1 MPRTPA
7 ARRSHPRSLTL
18 SLAIAA
24 AIATTAASVHAR
36 PLVPEDYYRLIG
48 VQTPA
53 ISPDGRLVG
62 FVRTAIVE
70 AENRRQSEIWIA
82 DANGGSPRRVSDPTL
97 SATAPRWSPDGQLLS
112 FTARR

>member
-7 ARRSHPRSLTL
+7 TRRSRPRIPTL

-24 AIATTAASVHAR
+24 AIAATAASVHAR

-53 ISPDGRLVG
+53 ISPDGRVVA

-82 DANGGSPRRVSDPTL
+82 NVDGGSPRRVSDPSL
-97 SATAPRWSPDGQLLS
+97 SATG
-112 FTARR
+112 